1 MDFET
6 SILKLLQ
13 ESFASIGA
21 DGSFR
26 EHYTRVYFNA
36 MTHFVELEGDIPAG
50 IMQMLRF
57 EDSRGLR
64 GGYFYGLFTLPQFR
78 CRGIGRG
85 LISDAIATLY
95 CDSFDYVVLIPHS
108 AESMRWYR
116 KVGFETIADNHISVL
131 GFDGTNLT
139 TGKDNSLP
147 AMYYALHDDFDQIPT
162 DTVIKIPQQDCFDFE
177 F

>member
-6 SILKLLQ
+6 STLNLLN

-21 DGSFR
+21 ERSFV

-36 MTHFVELEGDIPAG
+36 MTHFVELEGDLPAG

-57 EDSRGLR
+57 EDSQGLR
-64 GGYFYGLFTLPQFR
+64 GGYFYGLFTLPQYR

-95 CDSFDYVVLIPHS
+95 CDNFDYVVLIPHS

-116 KVGFETIADNHISVL
+116 KVGFETIADNHISVQ

-147 AMYYALHDDFDQIPT
+147 AMYYALHDNFSQIPT
-162 DTVIKIPQQDCFDFE
+162 DPTIIIPQQDFFDCE

>member
-1 MDFET
+1 MDIEAP
-6 SILKLLQ
+6 ILKLLKA
-13 ESFASIGA
+13 SFASIDA
-21 DGSFR
+21 SPDFV
-26 EHYTRVYFNA
+26 EHYAEVYYNA
-36 MTHFVELEGDIPAG
+36 TTHFVELEGDEPAG

-57 EDSRGLR
+57 DDSKGLR
-64 GGYFYGLFTLPQFR
+64 AGYFYGLFTLPKFR
-78 CRGIGRG
+78 RRGIGRG

-95 CDSFDYVVLIPHS
+95 CDGYDYVVIIPHS

-116 KVGFETIADNHISVL
+116 KVGFETIADNHISVQ

-147 AMYYALHDDFDQIPT
+147 AMYYALHDNFSQIPT